1 MISSPIQ
8 VFACPV
14 LVLVIVPRLIIAS
27 TTFSMSLPVSFS
39 RPASRCRR
47 WNSGRSQYAFVTT
60 TKQLCYHMHTTSSQS
75 ALSVRAPVSGYPRC
89 GYLYTYDSNNRIH
102 GKFHHSSSHEISTPT
117 KFTTRVMSSTRT
129 ATFYDDNGDNSS
141 PNNISTEEATKG
153 NKRKKKKASG
163 KSMGSTS
170 KKLFRAD
177 RVLSNRSP
185 DWSRSECF
193 DILKKKRVYMEVPSS
208 TSTSSSSS
216 SSSSTT
222 ATTTTTREIER
233 KRINGPSEKIPMDAV
248 LYVDN
253 KTLVGQPPPLL
264 QVFHKPKWMLSVMND
279 SHGRK
284 HVGQL
289 QEQDHD
295 HDSRRAATASAAVLS
310 KSMHPVGRLDYDTSG
325 LLLFSSEG
333 KLTHALLHPTS
344 EIEKEYVAIVEGLV
358 NEGELRQQLA
368 DGVETS
374 MGVFPARLLS
384 TKPIEHPDDVS
395 SVINHIMDNLPPE
408 YDLSKLEEK
417 GYLDF
422 RNAEQLSE
430 VRVVVQEGK
439 HRMVR
444 RILAN
449 CGHPVVGLRRERL
462 GPIILG
468 DLPEGTIRDLTEAE
482 AEWAKSILE
491 SRKSSKKSK

>member
-1 MISSPIQ
+1 MIPSSFRKFVGL
-8 VFACPV
+8 VF
-14 LVLVIVPRLIIAS
+14 LLLILPLLLLS
-27 TTFSMSLPVSFS
+27 KSFSMSLPITFS
-39 RPASRCRR
+39 RPASRCRLR
-47 WNSGRSQYAFVTT
+47 WNHGLQHHTT
-60 TKQLCYHMHTTSSQS
+60 TTRRSPSAFATSTSLLCYHMHTAPSQS
-75 ALSVRAPVSGYPRC
+75 AVSIRPSAIDRIAAPQGGNTHRSF
-89 GYLYTYDSNNRIH
+89 LYAYNSNSRIH
-102 GKFHHSSSHEISTPT
+102 GIFQQPPNDRSTPT
-117 KFTTRVMSSTRT
+117 KFTTTRLMSTRT
-129 ATFYDDNGDNSS
+129 ATFYDNDDSS
-141 PNNISTEEATKG
+141 PNSASVEEPKKTK
-153 NKRKKKKASG
+153 KDKKKAGG
-163 KSMGSTS
+163 KSKGSA

-185 DWSRSECF
+185 NWSRSESF
-193 DILKKKRVYMEVPSS
+193 DILKKKRVYMEVPS
-208 TSTSSSSS
+208 TSTSASP
-216 SSSSTT
+216 TT
-222 ATTTTTREIER
+222 VPER

-253 KTLVGQPPPLL
+253 KTLIGQPPPML

-284 HVGQL
+284 NVGQL
-289 QEQDHD
+289 QEQGQGQDNGG
-295 HDSRRAATASAAVLS
+295 STTTPVFLS

-333 KLTHALLHPTS
+333 KLTQALLHPTS
-344 EIEKEYVAIVEGLV
+344 GIEKEYVAIVEGLA
-358 NEGELRQQLA
+358 NEDKLREQLA

-374 MGVFPARLLS
+374 MGVFPGQLISA
-384 TKPIEHPDDVS
+384 KPIESPDDVS
-395 SVINHIMDNLPPE
+395 SIINHIMDNLPPE

-422 RNAEQLSE
+422 RNAELLSE

-449 CGHPVVGLRRERL
+449 CGHPVIGLRRERL
-462 GPIILG
+462 GPILLG
-468 DLPEGTIRDLTEAE
+468 DLPEGTIRDLTQDE

-491 SRKSSKKSK
+491 SRKSSKQNK